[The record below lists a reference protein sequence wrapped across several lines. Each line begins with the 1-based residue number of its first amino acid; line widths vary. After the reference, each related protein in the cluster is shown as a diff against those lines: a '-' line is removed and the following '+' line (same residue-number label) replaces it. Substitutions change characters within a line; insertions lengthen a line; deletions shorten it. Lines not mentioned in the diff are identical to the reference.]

1 MKIIIVIS
9 IVSFIFFLFFIILWA
24 CIKYSYRK
32 EIEDIFE
39 WFETLDFTSKNVNN
53 FFLTMKLYKKI
64 LKEYNINRPTKL
76 GKNILNSLYK
86 LYYLLKSY
94 EKSKQFIK
102 DNDLIKATDFQNV
115 IDNCIS
121 ETIEVIEMDISI
133 IKNKYLIQIT
143 NMIKNF
149 YK

>member
-64 LKEYNINRPTKL
+64 LKV
-76 GKNILNSLYK
+76 K
-86 LYYLLKSY
+86 LYDGYIFIIFNLFFIYLAY
-94 EKSKQFIK
+94 
-102 DNDLIKATDFQNV
+102 
-115 IDNCIS
+115 
-121 ETIEVIEMDISI
+121 
-133 IKNKYLIQIT
+133 
-143 NMIKNF
+143 
-149 YK
+149 